1 MNNSSSQFVEPEPTS
16 KSVQPIVPTQSVSTE
31 ENSQQAISLKAVL
44 LIVQAVLIVVMG
56 NLSVLSGDSLLDVV
70 PSMIFQGIS
79 LIQKAASK
87 SQNKLHSASK

>member
-1 MNNSSSQFVEPEPTS
+1 MNNSSSQFAELEPTS
-16 KSVQPIVPTQSVSTE
+16 KSVQPIVSSQSVPTE

-56 NLSVLSGDSLLDVV
+56 NVSVLSGDPLLNVV

-79 LIQKAASK
+79 IIQKAANK
-87 SQNKLHSASK
+87 SQNKLHSGNN